1 MPATRQAC
9 SRGGVLDSTGLW
21 KPASAQAGGEAL
33 SEHLSNVGLLRV
45 RMVSGSGGSR
55 KGMLRTLLLLLSF
68 PLLAL
73 LAAAEEPIP
82 PPVTP
87 FGSGDLAISEAL
99 FLGVPDNEVGGF
111 TQGIYAF
118 PGGPCAGCHLAR
130 FATPIEAQ
138 QAIGDALAVSPDGR
152 FLAATERGSY
162 VNIFRMDG
170 TLAANLVANPAEG
183 VAWLPDSSAAL
194 IAGSGN
200 VRTVGVDGNLDT
212 IVFEL
217 AGTDPFVFPD
227 GRFLVSDGTGTQFF
241 AADGSLG
248 NASRP
253 FPIPSA
259 LVAPDGSS
267 FARTGPGGETIVES
281 FDGTMS
287 RILNPTPGRDLFAYD
302 GNVVLFSYTHPTE
315 GARWSMLRAADGF
328 LLDPFGFQGTPLGA
342 AFSPDGT
349 RVAVLVDD
357 IPPGAAEAVDS
368 WLEVRELAG
377 DRGGF
382 RIPLAPG
389 AFASLDWAP
398 VEGPVRVWAGVGAFP
413 APPPG
418 GEGRVGFRIETG
430 DVLPRGFYSA
440 RPDGTDIRPVVD
452 PEAFPF
458 LRDLGPGPGVGNL
471 AFTGGSGHLFAVPWD
486 GSGPP
491 TLVLER
497 SVDSFDFSPSGNL
510 FVVGVDDHEYGC
522 QVYRRAGPGWE
533 PIHTLIRSTED
544 CWFLRDNLLAY
555 RRGGETRLFETV
567 TGLDFPLAES
577 FSGDPVFPTFSPSA
591 IALNGDVLSQTFYGP
606 GENPRRDPGR
616 RLVLDRDDIIP
627 LDVGPAGVL
636 GEGTGMETSGRLW
649 LVGFDGTRR
658 EIGFSFLDRAIFTA
672 DGNAVIATYDFG
684 GVLPPG
690 FAEIFPGFAID
701 SFVTL
706 DHITRYIR
714 VDGTGETYWPF
725 LVPRDIFAFT
735 TGMPEPRPVE
745 EPLIDPVVL
754 VAASSAPQIT
764 IGESTSDPVQGT
776 VVYRSR
782 FGRSSL
788 IIVRDAQGV
797 PAPTSRF
804 GDAVVW
810 DTTTADNGY
819 YSVEA
824 TDSSGGVLESA
835 TYLVQNARSTPRN
848 VAGVVAA
855 GVVVTTTA
863 AIAAGFS
870 SAAKESALEAAE
882 SRLAGKAAHG
892 LVGLTAKGA
901 IIGSLGILAAGSL
914 VGVAGTYEKSASPS
928 FSADRFWA
936 FLPYVGVALTLF
948 FLAEV
953 FIDRFYARHVNR
965 ETEFKLWLPGA
976 LSLGVSTALFGTPFG
991 VPGHVAGSNIDD
1003 PRVDA
1008 RRGLATVLTL
1018 FALTLPFVLLAK
1030 WKFAIYEVGITT
1042 AMMLAINLSIPVADL
1057 PGAHVW
1063 RWSKWAWGA
1072 MVLVAFGL
1080 FTASLL
1086 AIGQP
1091 TVFLAAA
1098 IVALVGLV
1106 ALFAAR
1112 RPGVGV

>member
-1 MPATRQAC
+1 M
-9 SRGGVLDSTGLW
+9 
-21 KPASAQAGGEAL
+21 
-33 SEHLSNVGLLRV
+33 VG
-45 RMVSGSGGSR
+45 GSGGSR
-55 KGMLRTLLLLLSF
+55 ILRTLLLVLLSF
-68 PLLAL
+68 PLVAL
-73 LAAAEEPIP
+73 FAAAEETTP

-87 FGSGDLAISEAL
+87 FGSGDLAIAEAL
-99 FLGVPDNEVGGF
+99 FLGVPDNEEGGF
-111 TQGIYAF
+111 AQGIYAF
-118 PGGPCAGCHLAR
+118 PGGPCEGCHLTR
-130 FATPIEAQ
+130 FAASIDAQ
-138 QAIGDALAVSPDGR
+138 RWIGDDLAVSPDGR

-170 TLAANLVANPAEG
+170 TLAANLVANPAIG
-183 VAWLPDSSAAL
+183 VTWLPDSSAAL

-200 VRTVGVDGNLDT
+200 VRTVGVDGGLDT
-212 IVFEL
+212 LVFESS
-217 AGTDPFVFPD
+217 GTDPYVFPD
-227 GRFLVSDGTGTQFF
+227 GRFLVSDGTGTQVF
-241 AADGSLG
+241 APDGTPE

-259 LVAPDGSS
+259 LIAPDGSAFVRS
-267 FARTGPGGETIVES
+267 GPGGELILER
-281 FDGTMS
+281 FDGTDM
-287 RILNPTPGRDLFAYD
+287 RTLDPTAGREPFAFD
-302 GNVVLFSYTHPTE
+302 GNVLLFSYTHPTE
-315 GARWSMLRAADGF
+315 GARWSMLRATDGF
-328 LLDPFGFQGTPLGA
+328 LLDPFGFPGTPLGA

-357 IPPGAAEAVDS
+357 VPPGATDAVDS

-389 AFASLDWAP
+389 AFTSLDWAP

-413 APPPG
+413 QAPPPG
-418 GEGRVGFRIETG
+418 GEGRVGFLLETG
-430 DVLPRGFYSA
+430 DLLPHGFYTA
-440 RPDGTDIRPVVD
+440 RPDGTDIRLVVD
-452 PEAFPF
+452 SETFPF
-458 LRDLGPGPGVGNL
+458 IREVGSGPGVGNL
-471 AFTGGSGHLFAVPWD
+471 AFTGDRGQLFSVPWD
-486 GSGPP
+486 GSSPP
-491 TLVLER
+491 TLLLDR
-497 SVDSFDFSPSGNL
+497 SLDTFHFAPGGNI
-510 FVVGVDDHEYGC
+510 FVAGVDDDEYGC
-522 QVYRRAGPGWE
+522 QIYRRVGPGWE
-533 PIHTLIRSTED
+533 PHQRLIEGTED
-544 CWFLRDNLLAY
+544 CWFVRDNLLAY
-555 RRGGETRLFETV
+555 RDSGRTRLFETV
-567 TGLDFPLAES
+567 TGLDFPLVES
-577 FSGDPVFPTFSPSA
+577 FGRDPIFPSSSPSA
-591 IALNGDVLSQTFYGP
+591 IQMDSDVMTQTFYAP
-606 GENPRRDPGR
+606 SEDPRRDPGR
-616 RLVLDRDDIIP
+616 KLVLDRDDIVP
-627 LDVGPAGVL
+627 LDAGPHGVL
-636 GEGTGMETSGRLW
+636 GAGDGLDTSGRLW
-649 LVGFDGTRR
+649 LVGYDGTRR
-658 EIGFSFLDRAIFTA
+658 EIGFSFVDDAIFTA
-672 DGNAVIATYDFG
+672 DGNAVVATYDFG
-684 GVLPPG
+684 GLLPPG
-690 FAEIFPGFAID
+690 FGEGLPGLAVDGFGE
-701 SFVTL
+701 FGY
-706 DHITRYIR
+706 ITRYIR
-714 VDGTGETYWPF
+714 LDGTGEAFWPF
-725 LVPRDIFAFT
+725 LLPYDIFAFT
-735 TGMPEPRPVE
+735 TPTPEPRPVE
-745 EPLIDPVVL
+745 DPLIDPAVL

-764 IGESTSDPVQGT
+764 IGESTSNAIHGT

-810 DTTTADNGY
+810 DTTSTDNGY
-819 YSVEA
+819 YTVEA

-863 AIAAGFS
+863 AVAAGFS

-882 SRLAGKAAHG
+882 SRLVGKAAHG

-901 IIGSLGILAAGSL
+901 FIGSLGILAAGSL

-976 LSLGVSTALFGTPFG
+976 VSLGVSTALFGTPFG

-1063 RWSKWAWGA
+1063 RWSRWAWGG

-1091 TVFLAAA
+1091 AVFLAAA
-1098 IVALVGLV
+1098 VLALAGLVGLFV
-1106 ALFAAR
+1106 AR